1 MKMLQLRQISLPQG
15 EMPLF
20 KQLSRGFTI
29 ISFTCTKHLLLETG
43 LSALKRDINLLLLV
57 L

>member
-1 MKMLQLRQISLPQG
+1 MKMLQVRQG
-15 EMPLF
+15 EMSLSSYI
-20 KQLSRGFTI
+20 SRGFIT

-43 LSALKRDINLLLLV
+43 HSASEIDINLLLLV